1 MALVITNCTYT
12 AFAHVLDG
20 CCCEYECDIES
31 TYEECVVISSMANS
45 TTGDPNNSI
54 VVTEIDGVPFIAP
67 SGVPLPY
74 TLGALGTVNFKFIVC
89 GTQPPT
95 VTTDILSITYSVCPD
110 VTGLGNVKLHNTRI
124 HPDTVCDMVTIDGVP
139 YPATMDFGFVVAGS
153 SQQVLVDI
161 ENPTGCD
168 WTVNFSDD
176 CSDPQLT
183 YNQPNPF
190 VIPAFTTMTLIAT
203 WSPMVGTV
211 GTLACQLS
219 LDVVDDDECTGSCD
233 LDITGIS
240 GALPCLTCDNIEYF
254 TEGDYLDLVPN
265 LCTITPL
272 SFIHGAIGERKSMSF
287 YLNYGNGLQTGVK
300 LYFNPMLFSYD
311 CDWLQYYA
319 SGVIDD
325 PMSTSWFI
333 EYVAGMPLVSPMN
346 IVNAGGNTENNRNFE
361 CQFHNINPPYE
372 FMIRIIYYNICDMDE
387 PLTSTAKQNNPKLI
401 VNTRYNPMY
410 FDNSDACV
418 YNQMKKWCAM
428 TYLIDPNI
436 QTPDPVTQII
446 GDFECYHLD
455 SVPIT
460 QRFYDTGL
468 LHAPAEMTD
477 HLFTVERNG
486 TPKDKFST
494 LNETDVTFKIEHT
507 SAPTQ
512 LVIWLIDWN
521 NFDDTITFYENYNSS
536 RTPINTNVL
545 PVVLDNSISAPSTA
559 LTNVSPNTY
568 EGTFKVN
575 TSVTSGGVYYIIA
588 VVYDKVN
595 DIVNSFVSKQYG
607 VTDLPDDDTCCS
619 IGAVSNYTNYYD
631 TFMMASGLWFTSTVT
646 ERLKISML
654 NISQFGSAPTMHDC
668 ITSWGGDAV
677 NWQNYITKYEFQ
689 VHTEHLDF
697 PSVGETTYVIYDKA
711 TATRIGVSPLGFSSN
726 NPKYK
731 VIDMNFGLLNAVSME
746 YELRTRWEEQIVP
759 TMAQVQTTGDFG
771 SRVNVGAMAST
782 YINTLGATY
791 DWSGKT
797 IYFETFIHFDFQPI
811 FGSPLDYV
819 VRTEQKMEVIGF
831 DSGFLMNEIKLFKD
845 DGVTELNQVFCN
857 TETNCIIVRVHKTYL
872 VNNNQFIA
880 LFDQVQ
886 SSAGTIREE
895 NPIYPDGQP
904 YPEILP
910 LLALKDDAICN
921 VDTEFDLSNHA
932 YFKVDISQLQ
942 SGQYIFI
949 GMAYQPVVGIT
960 TPIPNLD
967 LNCNC

>member
-361 CQFHNINPPYE
+361 
-372 FMIRIIYYNICDMDE
+372 
-387 PLTSTAKQNNPKLI
+387 
-401 VNTRYNPMY
+401 V
-410 FDNSDACV
+410 
-418 YNQMKKWCAM
+418 
-428 TYLIDPNI
+428 
-436 QTPDPVTQII
+436 
-446 GDFECYHLD
+446 
-455 SVPIT
+455 SVP
-460 QRFYDTGL
+460 
-468 LHAPAEMTD
+468 
-477 HLFTVERNG
+477 
-486 TPKDKFST
+486 
-494 LNETDVTFKIEHT
+494 
-507 SAPTQ
+507 
-512 LVIWLIDWN
+512 
-521 NFDDTITFYENYNSS
+521 
-536 RTPINTNVL
+536 
-545 PVVLDNSISAPSTA
+545 
-559 LTNVSPNTY
+559 
-568 EGTFKVN
+568 
-575 TSVTSGGVYYIIA
+575 
-588 VVYDKVN
+588 
-595 DIVNSFVSKQYG
+595 QY
-607 VTDLPDDDTCCS
+607 
-619 IGAVSNYTNYYD
+619 
-631 TFMMASGLWFTSTVT
+631 
-646 ERLKISML
+646 
-654 NISQFGSAPTMHDC
+654 
-668 ITSWGGDAV
+668 
-677 NWQNYITKYEFQ
+677 
-689 VHTEHLDF
+689 
-697 PSVGETTYVIYDKA
+697 
-711 TATRIGVSPLGFSSN
+711 
-726 NPKYK
+726 
-731 VIDMNFGLLNAVSME
+731 
-746 YELRTRWEEQIVP
+746 
-759 TMAQVQTTGDFG
+759 
-771 SRVNVGAMAST
+771 
-782 YINTLGATY
+782 
-791 DWSGKT
+791 
-797 IYFETFIHFDFQPI
+797 
-811 FGSPLDYV
+811 
-819 VRTEQKMEVIGF
+819 
-831 DSGFLMNEIKLFKD
+831 
-845 DGVTELNQVFCN
+845 
-857 TETNCIIVRVHKTYL
+857 
-872 VNNNQFIA
+872 
-880 LFDQVQ
+880 
-886 SSAGTIREE
+886 
-895 NPIYPDGQP
+895 
-904 YPEILP
+904 
-910 LLALKDDAICN
+910 
-921 VDTEFDLSNHA
+921 
-932 YFKVDISQLQ
+932 
-942 SGQYIFI
+942 
-949 GMAYQPVVGIT
+949 
-960 TPIPNLD
+960 
-967 LNCNC
+967 